1 MILVKIPAAM
11 HCDEPDCN
19 AQVLVSLALTGMG
32 GFVFK
37 PNGGHE
43 KWQIG
48 LSAPTTPFITRC
60 PKHRREVVEAPI
72 LNLPQRVQ

>member
-1 MILVKIPAAM
+1 MILMKIPAAM
-11 HCDEPDCN
+11 HCDEPGCN
-19 AQVLVSLALTGMG
+19 AKMFVSLALTGMG

-37 PNGGHE
+37 PTGRHE

-48 LSAPTTPFITRC
+48 LSALASPFLTRC

-72 LNLPQRVQ
+72 LNLPQRAQ